1 MPAGFSLGKPGPAVY
16 GQRSFIIYDADAL
29 PCAIRILLPLTGPKP
44 PLAIHRMENMK
55 HDTMIK
61 NGQANATSM
70 KQSSATAMDSM
81 LRRVWHEKGVAT
93 FSIDE
98 ITDPW
103 LRQAITNE
111 ANRRWG
117 RRNGGNNHGR

>member
-1 MPAGFSLGKPGPAVY
+1 
-16 GQRSFIIYDADAL
+16 
-29 PCAIRILLPLTGPKP
+29 
-44 PLAIHRMENMK
+44 MK

-81 LRRVWHEKGVAT
+81 QRRVWHEQGVAT

-111 ANRRWG
+111 ANLRWG
-117 RRNGGNNHGR
+117 HRGAGNYHRR

>member
-1 MPAGFSLGKPGPAVY
+1 
-16 GQRSFIIYDADAL
+16 
-29 PCAIRILLPLTGPKP
+29 
-44 PLAIHRMENMK
+44 MENMK

-81 LRRVWHEKGVAT
+81 QGRVWHEQGVAT

-117 RRNGGNNHGR
+117 RRIEGNNHGR